1 MAEGVFPEPS
11 AGAAPPQVVGE
22 IMDHT
27 TDTGF
32 SQPEKA
38 QFGDWLERQAAPSKW
53 ADLYRVSRW
62 ADACRVSSL
71 PTPPTSHPPKKRQH
85 KCAFTGPQPAP
96 LTQQSYYPHCLHK
109 KASLLKHSSP
119 YPSSWVPWTGSSKAV
134 LLMSI

>member
-22 IMDHT
+22 ITDHT
-27 TDTGF
+27 TETGF

-62 ADACRVSSL
+62 ADACRGSSL
-71 PTPPTSHPPKKRQH
+71 PTPPTSHPPPKRDSTSVLSQASASSSDPTELLPTPSAQ
-85 KCAFTGPQPAP
+85 KSIFTKT
-96 LTQQSYYPHCLHK
+96 LI
-109 KASLLKHSSP
+109 SL
-119 YPSSWVPWTGSSKAV
+119 
-134 LLMSI
+134 SI

>member
-22 IMDHT
+22 ITDHT
-27 TDTGF
+27 TETGF

-62 ADACRVSSL
+62 ADACRGSSL
-71 PTPPTSHPPKKRQH
+71 PTPPTSHPTHPTH
-85 KCAFTGPQPAP
+85 P
-96 LTQQSYYPHCLHK
+96 LMESTELSSLHYT
-109 KASLLKHSSP
+109 A
-119 YPSSWVPWTGSSKAV
+119 GSD
-134 LLMSI
+134 